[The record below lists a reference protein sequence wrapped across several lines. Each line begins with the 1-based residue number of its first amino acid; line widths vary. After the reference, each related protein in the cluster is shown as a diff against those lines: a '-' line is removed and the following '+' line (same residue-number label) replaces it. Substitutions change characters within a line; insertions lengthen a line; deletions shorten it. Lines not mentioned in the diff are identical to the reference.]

1 MAPLSTREEL
11 FRCVGVRSDE
21 VERDVRFVAHDPTVV
36 ARADVK
42 EIPGRISTYSPSA
55 ILTAAR
61 PE

>member
-1 MAPLSTREEL
+1 
-11 FRCVGVRSDE
+11 